1 LHAVP
6 AIGPGTSPRLGRD
19 DTMKKLLAL
28 VLVPS
33 LLLGAACAEGGAGA
47 PPGSAPATAS
57 GARSAP
63 SIPAGQANLTAA
75 GGDAA
80 TAAPQE
86 CVEAPDELEVGGPA
100 PAAPQAKQG
109 VDPLA
114 AEWDAAVAKRSKAD
128 YEAAAALFEAYYA
141 AHPDAPRAKEA
152 LVEAG
157 NALLSVGRS
166 KMKLGVPTPESR
178 LAFQTALERLA
189 VVVKDR
195 TSPHAARAQY
205 LRGSVLMFSGD
216 LAGAE
221 REYTLAREGWPGD
234 ARYARKSLERRAF
247 VRRHL
252 LDAAGAIADMDLY
265 LATHGPGSAGFEEK
279 EHQSVQT
286 YRSFAQAFGKPAP
299 PLQSGAWAQG
309 GPLRLEDWKGEVVLV
324 YFLATWCDNCEK
336 ARPQILELIRRHGGN
351 LKVVGVIDDQRG
363 QTLESVRSWLPTRG
377 YSFPVMH
384 DVGQAAM
391 RAWQSAKIPDM
402 VLLDRA
408 GRVRWHDNALNLQDA
423 TIERLLMEDPSEA
436 AGK

>member
-1 LHAVP
+1 MATRHAP
-6 AIGPGTSPRLGRD
+6 ASASASHIDPRRAPPSRKA
-19 DTMKKLLAL
+19 TMKKLLAL

-33 LLLGAACAEGGAGA
+33 LLLGAACAEGGAEA
-47 PPGSAPATAS
+47 SASHAPAVAT
-57 GARSAP
+57 
-63 SIPAGQANLTAA
+63 PALQANLTAA
-75 GGDAA
+75 ADG
-80 TAAPQE
+80 APSAVQE
-86 CVEAPDELEVGGPA
+86 CTDAPGELEAEPPA
-100 PAAPQAKQG
+100 QEKPKPQAPQG

-114 AEWDAAVAKRSKAD
+114 AEWDAAVAKRGKAD

-189 VVVKDR
+189 IVVKDR
-195 TSPHAARAQY
+195 ASPHAARAQY

-221 REYTLAREGWPGD
+221 REYTLAREGWPND

-265 LATHGPGSAGFEEK
+265 IKSHGPGTNGHEEK
-279 EHQSVQT
+279 EYQSVQT
-286 YRSFAQAFGKPAP
+286 YRSFAQAFEKPAP
-299 PLQSGAWAQG
+299 ALQSASWAQG
-309 GPLRLEDWKGEVVLV
+309 GPLRLEELKGEVVLV

-336 ARPQILELIRRHGGN
+336 ARPQVLELMRRHGGN

-363 QTLESVRSWLPTRG
+363 QTLESVRAWLPTRG
-377 YSFPVMH
+377 YAFPVMH
-384 DVGQAAM
+384 DIGQKAM
-391 RAWQSAKIPDM
+391 REWQSAKIPDM

-423 TIERLLMEDPSEA
+423 TIERLLMEDPNEA